1 MVEILKNDPSDFVG
15 LKEWEYKE
23 HFYTLKT
30 EYGDMNIHYIDEGS
44 SSENTVLLLH
54 GEPDWGYIYRK
65 FIDPLVAAGVRVV
78 VPDLPGFG
86 KSDKLSERSS
96 YTYEKYVNWMETWM
110 KDLELNN
117 ITLFGQD
124 WGGLIGLRLVAENED
139 MFKNVVISNTALP
152 TGDISAGKAFEDW
165 KNYAQTVDNFHAGGI
180 IKGGTVKGLDQYV
193 IDAYNAP
200 FPDDSYKEAARQFPM
215 LVPVTPDNPSSQKN
229 REAWE
234 VLKNWN
240 KPFLCVF
247 SEQDEIFNGVDKAFT
262 KLIPGC
268 QNQPHKTIQG
278 GHFIQEDN
286 PEECIEAI
294 LHVLASKL

>member
-1 MVEILKNDPSDFVG
+1 MVEVLKNDPSDFEG
-15 LKEWEYKE
+15 LKDWEYKE

-65 FIDPLVAAGVRVV
+65 FIDPLVAAGARVV

-110 KDLELNN
+110 KELELDN

-247 SEQDEIFNGVDKAFT
+247 SEQDQIFNGVDKAFT

-294 LHVLASKL
+294 LHVLAL

>member
-234 VLKNWN
+234 MLKNWN

-247 SEQDEIFNGVDKAFT
+247 SEQDQIFNGVDKAFT

-294 LHVLASKL
+294 LHVLAL

>member
-1 MVEILKNDPSDFVG
+1 MVEVLKNNPSDFEG

-30 EYGDMNIHYIDEGS
+30 EYGDMNIHYVDEGS

-54 GEPDWGYIYRK
+54 GEPDWSYIYRK

-96 YTYEKYVNWMETWM
+96 YTYEKYVNWMQTWM
-110 KDLELNN
+110 KDLELDN

-124 WGGLIGLRLVAENED
+124 WGGLIGLRLVTENGE

-165 KNYAQTVDNFHAGGI
+165 KNYAQTVENFHAGGI

-200 FPDDSYKEAARQFPM
+200 FPNDSYKEAARQFPM

-247 SEQDEIFNGVDKAFT
+247 SEQDQIFNGVDKAFT

-294 LHVLASKL
+294 LHVLAL

>member
-110 KDLELNN
+110 KELELDN

>member
-1 MVEILKNDPSDFVG
+1 MVEILKNDLSDFEG

-65 FIDPLVAAGVRVV
+65 FIDPLVATGVRVV

-139 MFKNVVISNTALP
+139 MFKNVVVSNTALP

-165 KNYAQTVDNFHAGGI
+165 KNYAQTVENFHAGGI

-234 VLKNWN
+234 MLKNWN

-247 SEQDEIFNGVDKAFT
+247 SEQDQIFNGVDKAFT

-294 LHVLASKL
+294 LHVLAL

>member
-1 MVEILKNDPSDFVG
+1 MVEVLKNDPSDFEG
-15 LKEWEYKE
+15 LKDWEYKE
-23 HFYTLKT
+23 NFYTLKT

>member
-1 MVEILKNDPSDFVG
+1 MVEILKNDPSDFEG

-65 FIDPLVAAGVRVV
+65 FIDPLVAAGARVV

-165 KNYAQTVDNFHAGGI
+165 KNYAQTVENFHAGGI

-247 SEQDEIFNGVDKAFT
+247 SEQDQIFNGVDKAFT

-294 LHVLASKL
+294 LHVLAL

>member
-1 MVEILKNDPSDFVG
+1 MVEILKNDPSDFEG

-110 KDLELNN
+110 KDLKLNN

-165 KNYAQTVDNFHAGGI
+165 KNYAQTVENFHAGGI

-247 SEQDEIFNGVDKAFT
+247 SEQDQIFNGVDKAFT

-294 LHVLASKL
+294 LHVLAL

>member
-1 MVEILKNDPSDFVG
+1 MVEILKNDPSDFEG

-165 KNYAQTVDNFHAGGI
+165 KKYAQTVENFHAGGI

-247 SEQDEIFNGVDKAFT
+247 SEQDQIFNGVDKAFT

-286 PEECIEAI
+286 HEECIEAI
-294 LHVLASKL
+294 LHVLAL

>member
-1 MVEILKNDPSDFVG
+1 MVEVLKNDPSDFEG
-15 LKEWEYKE
+15 LKDWEYKE

-65 FIDPLVAAGVRVV
+65 FIDPLVAAGARVV

-247 SEQDEIFNGVDKAFT
+247 SEQDQIFNGVDKAFT

-294 LHVLASKL
+294 LHVLAL

>member
-1 MVEILKNDPSDFVG
+1 MVEILKNDPSDFEG

-23 HFYTLKT
+23 NFYTLKT

-44 SSENTVLLLH
+44 SGENTVLLLH

-65 FIDPLVAAGVRVV
+65 FIDPLVAAGARVV

-165 KNYAQTVDNFHAGGI
+165 KNYAQTVENFHAGGI

-247 SEQDEIFNGVDKAFT
+247 SEQDQIFNGVDKAFT

-294 LHVLASKL
+294 LHVLAL

>member
-1 MVEILKNDPSDFVG
+1 MVEILKNDPSDFEG

-23 HFYTLKT
+23 NFYTLKT

-65 FIDPLVAAGVRVV
+65 FIDPLVAAGARVV

-110 KDLELNN
+110 KDLKLNN

-165 KNYAQTVDNFHAGGI
+165 KNYAQTVENFHAGGI

-247 SEQDEIFNGVDKAFT
+247 SEQDQIFNGVDKAFT

-294 LHVLASKL
+294 LHVLAL

>member
-1 MVEILKNDPSDFVG
+1 MVEILKNDPSDFEG

-65 FIDPLVAAGVRVV
+65 FIDPLVAAGARVV

-152 TGDISAGKAFEDW
+152 TGDISAGKAFEVW
-165 KNYAQTVDNFHAGGI
+165 KNYAQTVENFHAGGI

-247 SEQDEIFNGVDKAFT
+247 SEQDQIFNGVDKAFT

-294 LHVLASKL
+294 LHVLAL

>member
-1 MVEILKNDPSDFVG
+1 MVEVLKNNPSDFEG

-30 EYGDMNIHYIDEGS
+30 EYGDMNIHYVDEGS

-54 GEPDWGYIYRK
+54 GEPDWSYIYRK

-96 YTYEKYVNWMETWM
+96 YTYEKYVNWMRTWM
-110 KDLELNN
+110 KDLELDS
-117 ITLFGQD
+117 ITLFAQE
-124 WGGLIGLRLVAENED
+124 WGGLIGLRLVTENEE

-165 KNYAQTVDNFHAGGI
+165 KNYAQTVENFHAGGI

-200 FPDDSYKEAARQFPM
+200 FPNDSYKEAARQFPM

-247 SEQDEIFNGVDKAFT
+247 SEQDQIFNGVDKAFT

-294 LHVLASKL
+294 LHVLAL

>member
-1 MVEILKNDPSDFVG
+1 MVEILKNDPSDFEG

-23 HFYTLKT
+23 NFYTLKT
-30 EYGDMNIHYIDEGS
+30 GYGDMNIHYIDEGS
-44 SSENTVLLLH
+44 SSEDTVLLLH

-65 FIDPLVAAGVRVV
+65 FIDPLVAAGARVV

-165 KNYAQTVDNFHAGGI
+165 KNYAQTVENFHAGGI

-247 SEQDEIFNGVDKAFT
+247 SEQDQIFNGVDKAFT

-294 LHVLASKL
+294 LHVLAL

>member
-1 MVEILKNDPSDFVG
+1 MVEILKNDPSDFEG

-23 HFYTLKT
+23 NFYTLKT
-30 EYGDMNIHYIDEGS
+30 GYGDMNIHYIDEGS
-44 SSENTVLLLH
+44 SSEDTVLLLH

-65 FIDPLVAAGVRVV
+65 FIDPLVAAGARVV

-110 KDLELNN
+110 KDLKLNN

-152 TGDISAGKAFEDW
+152 TGDISAGKAFDDW
-165 KNYAQTVDNFHAGGI
+165 KNYAQTVENFHAGGI

-247 SEQDEIFNGVDKAFT
+247 SEQDQIFNGVDKAFT

-294 LHVLASKL
+294 LHVLAL

>member
-1 MVEILKNDPSDFVG
+1 MVEILKNDPSDFEG

-23 HFYTLKT
+23 NFYTLKT

-165 KNYAQTVDNFHAGGI
+165 KNYAQTVENFHAGGI
-180 IKGGTVKGLDQYV
+180 IKGGTVKGIDQYV

-247 SEQDEIFNGVDKAFT
+247 SEQDQIFNGVDKAFT

-294 LHVLASKL
+294 LHVLAL

>member
-1 MVEILKNDPSDFVG
+1 M
-15 LKEWEYKE
+15 
-23 HFYTLKT
+23 
-30 EYGDMNIHYIDEGS
+30 
-44 SSENTVLLLH
+44 
-54 GEPDWGYIYRK
+54 
-65 FIDPLVAAGVRVV
+65 

-165 KNYAQTVDNFHAGGI
+165 KNYAQTVENFHAGGI

-247 SEQDEIFNGVDKAFT
+247 SEQDQIFNGVDKAFT

-294 LHVLASKL
+294 LHVLAL

>member
-1 MVEILKNDPSDFVG
+1 MVEILKNDPSDFEG

-65 FIDPLVAAGVRVV
+65 FIDPLVAAGARVV

-165 KNYAQTVDNFHAGGI
+165 KNYAQTVENFHAGGI

-193 IDAYNAP
+193 IDAYTAP

-247 SEQDEIFNGVDKAFT
+247 SEQDQIFNGVDKAFT

-294 LHVLASKL
+294 LHVLAL

>member
-1 MVEILKNDPSDFVG
+1 MVEILKNDPSDFEG

-23 HFYTLKT
+23 NFYTLKT

-96 YTYEKYVNWMETWM
+96 YTYEKYVNWMEAWM
-110 KDLELNN
+110 KDLELDN

-152 TGDISAGKAFEDW
+152 TGDISAGKAFEVW
-165 KNYAQTVDNFHAGGI
+165 KNYAQTVENFHAGGI

-247 SEQDEIFNGVDKAFT
+247 SEQDQIFNGVDKAFT

-294 LHVLASKL
+294 LHVLAL

>member
-1 MVEILKNDPSDFVG
+1 MVEILKNDLSDFEG

-65 FIDPLVAAGVRVV
+65 FIDPLVATGVRVV

-139 MFKNVVISNTALP
+139 MFKNVVVSNTALP

-165 KNYAQTVDNFHAGGI
+165 KNYAQTVENFHAGGI

-200 FPDDSYKEAARQFPM
+200 FPDDSYKEAARHFPM

-234 VLKNWN
+234 MLKNWN

-247 SEQDEIFNGVDKAFT
+247 SEQDQIFNGVDKAFT

-294 LHVLASKL
+294 LHVLAL

>member
-1 MVEILKNDPSDFVG
+1 MVEILKNDPSDFEG

-23 HFYTLKT
+23 NFYTLKT
-30 EYGDMNIHYIDEGS
+30 GYGDMNIHYIDEGS
-44 SSENTVLLLH
+44 SSEDTVLLLH

-65 FIDPLVAAGVRVV
+65 FIDPLVAAGARVV

-110 KDLELNN
+110 KDLKLNN

-165 KNYAQTVDNFHAGGI
+165 KNYAQTVENFHPGGI

-193 IDAYNAP
+193 IDGYNAP

-247 SEQDEIFNGVDKAFT
+247 SEQDQIFNGVDKAFT

-294 LHVLASKL
+294 LHVLAL

>member
-1 MVEILKNDPSDFVG
+1 MVEILKNDPSDFEG

-23 HFYTLKT
+23 NFYTLKT
-30 EYGDMNIHYIDEGS
+30 GYGDMNIHYIDEGS

-65 FIDPLVAAGVRVV
+65 FIDPLVAAGARVV

-110 KDLELNN
+110 KDLKLNN

-165 KNYAQTVDNFHAGGI
+165 KNYAQTVENFHAGGI

-247 SEQDEIFNGVDKAFT
+247 SEQDQIFNGVDKAFT

-294 LHVLASKL
+294 LHVLAL

>member
-1 MVEILKNDPSDFVG
+1 MVEVLKNYPSDFEG
-15 LKEWEYKE
+15 LKEWGYKE
-23 HFYTLKT
+23 HFYNLKT
-30 EYGDMNIHYIDEGS
+30 EYGDMNIHYVDEGS

-96 YTYEKYVNWMETWM
+96 YTYEKYVNWMQTWM
-110 KDLELNN
+110 KDLELDN

-124 WGGLIGLRLVAENED
+124 WGGLIGLRLVTENEE

-152 TGDISAGKAFEDW
+152 TGDISAGKSFEDW
-165 KNYAQTVDNFHAGGI
+165 KNYAQTVENFHAGGI

-215 LVPVTPDNPSSQKN
+215 LVPVTPDNPSSQKKT
-229 REAWE
+229 
-234 VLKNWN
+234 V
-240 KPFLCVF
+240 
-247 SEQDEIFNGVDKAFT
+247 
-262 KLIPGC
+262 KLGKC
-268 QNQPHKTIQG
+268 
-278 GHFIQEDN
+278 
-286 PEECIEAI
+286 
-294 LHVLASKL
+294 

>member
-1 MVEILKNDPSDFVG
+1 MVEILKNDPSDFEG

-65 FIDPLVAAGVRVV
+65 FIDPLVTAGVRVV

-165 KNYAQTVDNFHAGGI
+165 KNYAQTVENFHAGGI

-247 SEQDEIFNGVDKAFT
+247 SEQDQIFNGVDKAFT

-294 LHVLASKL
+294 LHVLAL

>member
-1 MVEILKNDPSDFVG
+1 MVEILKNDPSDFEG

-23 HFYTLKT
+23 NFYTLKT
-30 EYGDMNIHYIDEGS
+30 GYGDMNIHYIDEGS
-44 SSENTVLLLH
+44 SSEDTVLLLH

-110 KDLELNN
+110 KDLKLNN

-165 KNYAQTVDNFHAGGI
+165 KNYAQTVENFHAGGI

-234 VLKNWN
+234 VLKNWY

-247 SEQDEIFNGVDKAFT
+247 SEQDQIFNGVDKAFT

-294 LHVLASKL
+294 LHVLAL

>member
-1 MVEILKNDPSDFVG
+1 MVEILKNDPSDFEG

-165 KNYAQTVDNFHAGGI
+165 KNYAQTVENFHAGGI

-200 FPDDSYKEAARQFPM
+200 FPDDSYKEAARHFPM

-234 VLKNWN
+234 MLKNWN

-247 SEQDEIFNGVDKAFT
+247 SEQDQIFNGVDKAFT

-294 LHVLASKL
+294 LHVLAL

>member
-1 MVEILKNDPSDFVG
+1 MVEILKNDPSDFEG

-23 HFYTLKT
+23 NFYTLKT
-30 EYGDMNIHYIDEGS
+30 GYGDMNIHYIDEGS
-44 SSENTVLLLH
+44 SSEDTVLLLH

-165 KNYAQTVDNFHAGGI
+165 KNYAQTVENFHAGGI

-247 SEQDEIFNGVDKAFT
+247 SEQDQIFNGVDKAFT

-294 LHVLASKL
+294 LHVLAL

>member
-1 MVEILKNDPSDFVG
+1 MVEVLKNDPSDFEG
-15 LKEWEYKE
+15 LKDWEYKE
-23 HFYTLKT
+23 NFYTLKT

-165 KNYAQTVDNFHAGGI
+165 KNYAQTVENFHAGGI

>member
-1 MVEILKNDPSDFVG
+1 MVEILKNDPSDFEG

-65 FIDPLVAAGVRVV
+65 FIDPLVAAGARVV

-165 KNYAQTVDNFHAGGI
+165 KNYAQTVENFHAGGI

-234 VLKNWN
+234 MLKNWN

-247 SEQDEIFNGVDKAFT
+247 SEQDQIFNGVDKAFT

>member
-1 MVEILKNDPSDFVG
+1 MVEILKNDPSDFEG

-65 FIDPLVAAGVRVV
+65 FIEPLVAAGVRVV

-165 KNYAQTVDNFHAGGI
+165 KNYAQTVENFHAGGI

-247 SEQDEIFNGVDKAFT
+247 SEQDQIFNGVDKAFT

-294 LHVLASKL
+294 LHVLAL

>member
-1 MVEILKNDPSDFVG
+1 MVEILKNDPSDFEG

-96 YTYEKYVNWMETWM
+96 YTYERYVNWMETWM

-124 WGGLIGLRLVAENED
+124 WGGLIGLRLVAENENI
-139 MFKNVVISNTALP
+139 FKNVVISNTALP

-165 KNYAQTVDNFHAGGI
+165 KNYAQTVENFHAGGI

-247 SEQDEIFNGVDKAFT
+247 SEQDQIFNGVDKAFT

-294 LHVLASKL
+294 LHVLAL

>member
-65 FIDPLVAAGVRVV
+65 FIDPLVAAGARVV

-110 KDLELNN
+110 KELELDN

>member
-1 MVEILKNDPSDFVG
+1 MVEILKNDPSDFEG

-30 EYGDMNIHYIDEGS
+30 GYGDMNIHYIDEGS

-165 KNYAQTVDNFHAGGI
+165 KNYAQTVENFHAGGI

-200 FPDDSYKEAARQFPM
+200 FPDDSYKEAARHFPM

-234 VLKNWN
+234 MLKNWN

-247 SEQDEIFNGVDKAFT
+247 SEQDQIFNGVDKAFT

-294 LHVLASKL
+294 LHVLAL